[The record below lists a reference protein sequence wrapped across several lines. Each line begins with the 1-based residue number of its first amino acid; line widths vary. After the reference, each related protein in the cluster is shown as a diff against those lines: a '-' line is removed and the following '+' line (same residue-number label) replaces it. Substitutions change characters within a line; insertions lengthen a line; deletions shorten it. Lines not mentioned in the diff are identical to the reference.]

1 VDPTQA
7 LRVTEMK
14 RKAQSNVKEEIK
26 DENLRNGTSDGVK
39 DIKKEER
46 EAGGSID
53 KEEKKAEKED
63 R

>member
-1 VDPTQA
+1 
-7 LRVTEMK
+7 MK